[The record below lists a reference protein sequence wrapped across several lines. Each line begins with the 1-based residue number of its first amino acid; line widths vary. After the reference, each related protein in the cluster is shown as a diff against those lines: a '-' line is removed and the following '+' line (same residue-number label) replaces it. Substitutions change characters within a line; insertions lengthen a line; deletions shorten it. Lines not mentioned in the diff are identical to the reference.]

1 MAFVTAAIGLAQA
14 GVSVYQA
21 LEAKSRMEEAE
32 VAAKKAADNA
42 IRQTEIN
49 PYEELSVP
57 TAEYM
62 EQREAVQRMVS
73 AGVQAG
79 GEGDQRGAAATAA
92 TAVSAGLESEKD
104 ILASQERSLYQRG
117 AAVAGQDAV
126 NQIRREEIYTD
137 MATGAQQSATDQAA
151 ARAAAITGAATGLSA
166 VGAEIDAGRAL
177 YKKDALA
184 RNLEKGLT
192 GKDSEQFK
200 AQMQGEIMRGLQGSN
215 PATQMRMA
223 KSLGFT
229 DATELTTALASEESF
244 APFYES
250 LGTSQLQSL
259 GLEYL
264 TGLSN
269 KNYRQ
274 MNQGK
279 FLSDNASSQ
288 LLDINSASQ
297 NAMQASQGSQYQD
310 IYGGLGGAQQPWWMN
325 PMIGG
330 Q

>member
-32 VAAKKAADNA
+32 VAAKKASANA
-42 IRQTEIN
+42 LRQTEIN

-57 TAEYM
+57 TAEFM
-62 EQREAVQRMVS
+62 QQREAVQRMVS

-79 GEGDQRGAAATAA
+79 VEGDQRGGVATAG
-92 TAVSAGLESEKD
+92 TALAVGLESEKD
-104 ILASQERSLYQRG
+104 ILASQERSLYQRDV
-117 AAVAGQDAV
+117 AVAGQDAV

-137 MATGAQQSATDQAA
+137 MATGAQQAAADQAA
-151 ARAAAITGAATGLSA
+151 ARAAAITGAATGLST

-177 YKKDALA
+177 YKKDALS

-229 DATELTTALASEESF
+229 DATELSSALASEESF

-274 MNQGK
+274 MNRGTFPTPQ
-279 FLSDNASSQ
+279 
-288 LLDINSASQ
+288 SAGV
-297 NAMQASQGSQYQD
+297 AGVGSGYQD
-310 IYGGLGGAQQPWWMN
+310 FQNYD
-325 PMIGG
+325 
-330 Q
+330 

>member
-21 LEAKSRMEEAE
+21 LEAKNRMEEAE

-49 PYEELSVP
+49 TYEELSVP

-79 GEGDQRGAAATAA
+79 GEADQRGAAATAA

-104 ILASQERSLYQRG
+104 ILASQERSLYNRD

-137 MATGAQQSATDQAA
+137 MATGAQEAAADQAA

-177 YKKDALA
+177 YKQSRGTKMI
-184 RNLEKGLT
+184 
-192 GKDSEQFK
+192 GKQLQGDGREQFLG
-200 AQMQGEIMRGLQGSN
+200 Q
-215 PATQMRMA
+215 ATPILEGQMRSMEA
-223 KSLGFT
+223 GQRAQFANKYGLDVATMEAALGEGGNFG
-229 DATELTTALASEESF
+229 SF
-244 APFYES
+244 F
-250 LGTSQLQSL
+250 
-259 GLEYL
+259 
-264 TGLSN
+264 
-269 KNYRQ
+269 
-274 MNQGK
+274 
-279 FLSDNASSQ
+279 
-288 LLDINSASQ
+288 
-297 NAMQASQGSQYQD
+297 
-310 IYGGLGGAQQPWWMN
+310 GGLGNLTQQELLN
-325 PMIGG
+325 QGLSIDQLKAFDRGNSQIGKIRRFR
-330 Q
+330 

>member
-32 VAAKKAADNA
+32 VAAKKAAADA
-42 IRQTEIN
+42 LRQTEIN

-57 TAEYM
+57 TAEFM
-62 EQREAVQRMVS
+62 QQREAVQRMVS

-79 GEGDQRGAAATAA
+79 VEGDQRGAAATAGLGLA
-92 TAVSAGLESEKD
+92 AGLQSEQD
-104 ILASQERSLYQRG
+104 ILASQERSLYNRD

-126 NQIRREEIYTD
+126 NQIRRENIYTD
-137 MATGAQQSATDQAA
+137 MATGAQQAAADQAA
-151 ARAAAITGAATGLSA
+151 ARAAAITGAATGLST

-177 YKKDALA
+177 YKKDALS

-229 DATELTTALASEESF
+229 DATELSSALASEESF

-250 LGTSQLQSL
+250 LGTSQLQNL

-274 MNQGK
+274 MNRGT
-279 FLSDNASSQ
+279 FLTPQ
-288 LLDINSASQ
+288 SAGV
-297 NAMQASQGSQYQD
+297 AGVGSGYQD
-310 IYGGLGGAQQPWWMN
+310 FQNYD
-325 PMIGG
+325 
-330 Q
+330 

>member
-32 VAAKKAADNA
+32 VAAKKAAADA
-42 IRQTEIN
+42 LRQTEIN

-57 TAEYM
+57 TAEFM
-62 EQREAVQRMVS
+62 QQREAVQRMVS

-79 GEGDQRGAAATAA
+79 VEGDQRGAAATAGLGLA
-92 TAVSAGLESEKD
+92 AGLQSEQD
-104 ILASQERSLYQRG
+104 ILASQERSLYNRD

-137 MATGAQQSATDQAA
+137 MATGAQQAAADQAA
-151 ARAAAITGAATGLSA
+151 ARAAAITGAATGLST

-177 YKKDALA
+177 YKKDALS
-184 RNLEKGLT
+184 RNLQKGLT

-229 DATELTTALASEESF
+229 DATELSSALASEESF

-274 MNQGK
+274 MNRGT
-279 FLSDNASSQ
+279 FLTPQ
-288 LLDINSASQ
+288 SAGV
-297 NAMQASQGSQYQD
+297 AGVGSGYQD
-310 IYGGLGGAQQPWWMN
+310 FQNYD
-325 PMIGG
+325 
-330 Q
+330 

>member
-32 VAAKKAADNA
+32 VAAKKAAANA

-104 ILASQERSLYQRG
+104 ILASQERSLYNRDS
-117 AAVAGQDAV
+117 AVAGQDAV

-137 MATGAQQSATDQAA
+137 MATGAQQSAADQAA

-177 YKKDALA
+177 YKQSRGTKMI
-184 RNLEKGLT
+184 
-192 GKDSEQFK
+192 GKQLQGDGREQFLG
-200 AQMQGEIMRGLQGSN
+200 Q
-215 PATQMRMA
+215 ATPILEDQMRSMSA
-223 KSLGFT
+223 PQRAQFANKYGL
-229 DATELTTALASEESF
+229 DVATMETAL
-244 APFYES
+244 
-250 LGTSQLQSL
+250 G
-259 GLEYL
+259 
-264 TGLSN
+264 
-269 KNYRQ
+269 
-274 MNQGK
+274 QGGD
-279 FLSDNASSQ
+279 F
-288 LLDINSASQ
+288 
-297 NAMQASQGSQYQD
+297 GGFF
-310 IYGGLGGAQQPWWMN
+310 GGLGNLTQQELLTQGLTIDQLKAFN
-325 PMIGG
+325 QGNSQIGKTRSFR
-330 Q
+330 

>member
-32 VAAKKAADNA
+32 VAAKKAAADA
-42 IRQTEIN
+42 LRQTEIN

-57 TAEYM
+57 TAEFM
-62 EQREAVQRMVS
+62 QQREAVQRMVS

-79 GEGDQRGAAATAA
+79 VEGDQRGGVATAG
-92 TAVSAGLESEKD
+92 TALAVGLESEKD
-104 ILASQERSLYQRG
+104 ILASQERSLYNRD

-126 NQIRREEIYTD
+126 NQIRRENIYTD
-137 MATGAQQSATDQAA
+137 MATGAQQAAADQAA
-151 ARAAAITGAATGLSA
+151 ARAAAITGAATGLST

-177 YKKDALA
+177 YKKDALS

-229 DATELTTALASEESF
+229 DATELSSALASEESF

-250 LGTSQLQSL
+250 LGTSQLQNL

-274 MNQGK
+274 MNRGT
-279 FLSDNASSQ
+279 FLTPQ
-288 LLDINSASQ
+288 SAGV
-297 NAMQASQGSQYQD
+297 AGVGSGYQD
-310 IYGGLGGAQQPWWMN
+310 FQNYD
-325 PMIGG
+325 
-330 Q
+330 

>member
-1 MAFVTAAIGLAQA
+1 MPFVTAAITLAQA

-32 VAAKKAADNA
+32 VAAKKASANA
-42 IRQTEIN
+42 LRQTEIN
-49 PYEELSVP
+49 PYEKLSVP

-62 EQREAVQRMVS
+62 EQREAAQRMVS

-104 ILASQERSLYQRG
+104 ILASQERSLYNRDV
-117 AAVAGQDAV
+117 AVAGQDAV

-137 MATGAQQSATDQAA
+137 MATGAQQSAADQAA

-274 MNQGK
+274 MNRGA
-279 FLSDNASSQ
+279 FLTPQSAGVAGNVASPSTGTFSPFDPR
-288 LLDINSASQ
+288 LDFAGYNF
-297 NAMQASQGSQYQD
+297 
-310 IYGGLGGAQQPWWMN
+310 PK
-325 PMIGG
+325 
-330 Q
+330 